1 MLARGKVRNART
13 RMSLIYWVEEH
24 PVFAERVK
32 KVRARMD
39 ERNDMLCTSS
49 LAVGEVLTSFYK
61 AGEREMINRMRE
73 FFRPPYVKVLPFT
86 EAAAD
91 HYAQI
96 RAELSV
102 SPPDAIHLACAAEAK
117 VDLFLTNDRSLANR
131 IIPGIQFIASLE
143 SEIL

>member
-1 MLARGKVRNART
+1 
-13 RMSLIYWVEEH
+13 MSLIYWDTMLFIYWVEEH
-24 PVFAERVK
+24 PVFAERVNK
-32 KVRARMD
+32 LRARMD
-39 ERNDMLCTSS
+39 ARNDILCTSS
-49 LAVGEVLTSFYK
+49 LAVGEALTGFYK
-61 AGEREMINRMRE
+61 IGEREMINRMRE

-86 EAAAD
+86 DAAAD

-96 RAELSV
+96 RAKLGV

-131 IIPGIQFIASLE
+131 IVPGIQFIASLE